1 MKTILGS
8 IIITLL
14 LTGCNSMRPENFKDS
29 EPKLVLFDYFKGKT
43 SAWGIFEDR
52 FGNVRRQFQVDI
64 EGQVEGNE
72 ITLDERFQYD
82 DGEKDQRIWQI
93 RKTGDHTFEGTAD
106 DVIGIAKGTVQGNA
120 LNWTYD
126 LNLKVGD
133 TSYKVHFD
141 DWMFLQPGGVMIN
154 RARLSKWGVDI
165 GEVTLFFKKPLSDA
179 E

>member
-1 MKTILGS
+1 
-8 IIITLL
+8 
-14 LTGCNSMRPENFKDS
+14 MRPENFKDS

-64 EGQVEGNE
+64 EGQVKGNE

-154 RARLSKWGVDI
+154 RAQLSKWGVDI
-165 GEVTLFFKKPLSDA
+165 GEVTLFFKKPLSNA

>member
-64 EGQVEGNE
+64 EGQV
-72 ITLDERFQYD
+72 
-82 DGEKDQRIWQI
+82 
-93 RKTGDHTFEGTAD
+93 
-106 DVIGIAKGTVQGNA
+106 KGTNEFGRYVKQVII
-120 LNWTYD
+120 L
-126 LNLKVGD
+126 LKVRQMM
-133 TSYKVHFD
+133 SSASQKVRCREMH
-141 DWMFLQPGGVMIN
+141 
-154 RARLSKWGVDI
+154 
-165 GEVTLFFKKPLSDA
+165 
-179 E
+179 